1 MKFQRAFDVC
11 RLAKV
16 PALSGSEA
24 GSQSCELVERQL
36 VTCIAAQVQPCVD
49 VYVDYQRFADQLMK
63 YAHGRPSKE
72 QEKEREQKYA
82 AVKACL
88 VSRKLYPFPHPP
100 K

>member
-1 MKFQRAFDVC
+1 MAFLALAEHGHAFDRGLC
-11 RLAKV
+11 SRAPH
-16 PALSGSEA
+16 PAPPASLPPLIPHLCSA
-24 GSQSCELVERQL
+24 PQ
-36 VTCIAAQVQPCVD
+36 
-49 VYVDYQRFADQLMK
+49 VDYQRFADQLMK